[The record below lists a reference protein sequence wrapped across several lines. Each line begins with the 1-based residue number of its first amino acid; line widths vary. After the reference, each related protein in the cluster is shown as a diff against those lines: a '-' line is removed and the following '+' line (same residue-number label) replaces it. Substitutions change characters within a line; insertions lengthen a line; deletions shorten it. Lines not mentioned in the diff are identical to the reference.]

1 MQKTIDETV
10 RRRTIQ
16 MKYNEEHGITPQQI
30 IKDIRGS
37 LTPHV
42 AQKEAP
48 ATKGYGEAYIEP
60 DSDRMVADP
69 IVSKMTQEELAAAI
83 AESTRLMNEAAKRL
97 DFLQAAQ
104 YRDEVLRLQERLIS
118 AKPIE
123 D

>member
-1 MQKTIDETV
+1 V

-16 MKYNEEHGITPQQI
+16 TKYNEEHGITPQQI
-30 IKDIRGS
+30 IKDISGS

-104 YRDEVLRLQERLIS
+104 YRDEVLRLQERL
-118 AKPIE
+118 KIE
-123 D
+123 N